1 MLEAKCEGL
10 RRQLVRAKGLFQKI
24 RSVSRSASQ
33 PRPQH
38 HAPIHTLQ
46 LPVLNKHDL
55 VVGMMCA
62 GGSWPPPGL
71 GPGCW
76 RGRRRRR

>member
-1 MLEAKCEGL
+1 MRGSAPAAREG
-10 RRQLVRAKGLFQKI
+10 QGAFPEDT
-24 RSVSRSASQ
+24 VSRSASQ